1 MNKIFTIDKVKK
13 VKIDKEPM
21 VLLPLKLWQKF
32 EDYLEDQE
40 ALSSERFIRRIQKS
54 RKEIVSKKLIYPFN

>member
-1 MNKIFTIDKVKK
+1 MEKIKRVE
-13 VKIDKEPM
+13 VDKEPM

-40 ALSSERFIRRIQKS
+40 ALASKKFIRHIQKA
-54 RKEIVSKKLIYPFN
+54 RKEIASKKLIYPFN